1 MQDVEKGGG
10 DVLSVYVSETSSRVG
25 CNYYE
30 RGGEVRNFILH
41 YLAPPTLSS
50 VWAPFNHLTC
60 RCYDELVLTFEG
72 GLLRSVT
79 IFAKE
84 VC

>member
-1 MQDVEKGGG
+1 METLCYFMRKGVGVTYYMITMITMQDVEKGGG

-30 RGGEVRNFILH
+30 RGGDVRNFILH

-50 VWAPFNHLTC
+50 VWAPF
-60 RCYDELVLTFEG
+60 
-72 GLLRSVT
+72 T
-79 IFAKE
+79 I
-84 VC
+84 